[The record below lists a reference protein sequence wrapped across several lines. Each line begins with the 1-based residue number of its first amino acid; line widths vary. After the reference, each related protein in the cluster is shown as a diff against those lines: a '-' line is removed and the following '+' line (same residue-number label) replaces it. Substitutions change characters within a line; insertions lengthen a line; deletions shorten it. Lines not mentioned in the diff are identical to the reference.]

1 MIRFEFP
8 HQIQRLACS
17 DGGLRRLG
25 FEVVA
30 AVRVGAV
37 RVGVACNRTV
47 ERENRLGRTV
57 SGRGARV
64 ALHAGL
70 CPERRP
76 LTWLRK
82 VAVGVRSVAAEEEKG
97 DANHLGGEVL
107 SSRADLARC
116 LWLGVDGQ
124 GVSIYHKHV
133 TDTMEE
139 PNNYCMSGTN
149 TYI

>member
-47 ERENRLGRTV
+47 DRENRLGRTV

-116 LWLGVDGQ
+116 LWLGI
-124 GVSIYHKHV
+124 VSIYHKHV
-133 TDTMEE
+133 TDTM
-139 PNNYCMSGTN
+139 NQLLYVGDQHI
-149 TYI
+149 YII

>member
-47 ERENRLGRTV
+47 DRENRLGRTV

-82 VAVGVRSVAAEEEKG
+82 VAVGVRSVAAEEEKA
-97 DANHLGGEVL
+97 DAHHRGSALKDFSEDL
-107 SSRADLARC
+107 SLSQA
-116 LWLGVDGQ
+116 
-124 GVSIYHKHV
+124 
-133 TDTMEE
+133 E
-139 PNNYCMSGTN
+139 
-149 TYI
+149 